1 MIICG
6 IGLGILVVSS
16 PKSVLVGLKNDL
28 IKAFKGGVAN
38 KGKFIDL
45 LVLLYE
51 LFMLGRRKGTPALD
65 EHVSDPQNSSIFTK
79 YPSFLNDKGLVEF
92 LCNSLRPIVDGRCK
106 PAEIGGIL
114 TAELQSRE
122 AEANRSI
129 KAVAMIADALPGVG
143 IVAAVLGIINTMSNL
158 EDPESVGQKVAAA
171 LSGTFLGIFLAYG
184 VGVPITQLITLNQT
198 QEFLYYHIVKV
209 RFRLCHRFVSDHG
222 CGNRSPISRQVDS
235 AYGGRARGK
244 MQGSRQGRLT
254 TLFPVQVKSNHF
266 KVLEAEKAVAHAGA
280 WKVAYADFVT
290 GMMSLFLV
298 LWILSQ
304 DEEVIIATTRSFA
317 ILTRR
322 CSQIHAVEQKDAR
335 PGAWSIKSWVAR
347 IRPCVTRT
355 TRLPLT

>member
-1 MIICG
+1 MLLAVGIIIVFVSCIGGFMLAGGSPITLVHPGEIMIICG

-122 AEANRSI
+122 AEATRSI
-129 KAVAMIADALPGVG
+129 KAVSMIADALPGVG

-184 VGVPITQLITLNQT
+184 IGVPITQLITLNQT
-198 QEFLYYHIVKV
+198 QEFLYYHIVQ
-209 RFRLCHRFVSDHG
+209 RSVSG
-222 CGNRSPISRQVDS
+222 FATGLSPI
-235 AYGGRARGK
+235 
-244 MQGSRQGRLT
+244 M
-254 TLFPVQVKSNHF
+254 
-266 KVLEAEKAVAHAGA
+266 
-280 WKVAYADFVT
+280 
-290 GMMSLFLV
+290 
-298 LWILSQ
+298 
-304 DEEVIIATTRSFA
+304 
-317 ILTRR
+317 
-322 CSQIHAVEQKDAR
+322 AVEIGRRSLDKLIQPTADELEEKCKEAAK
-335 PGAWSIKSWVAR
+335 GG
-347 IRPCVTRT
+347 
-355 TRLPLT
+355 

>member
-1 MIICG
+1 MLLAVGIIIVFASCIGGFMLAGGSPITLIHPGEIMIICG

-16 PKSVLVGLKNDL
+16 PKSVLMGLKID
-28 IKAFKGGVAN
+28 IVKAFKGGVSN

-114 TAELQSRE
+114 KSELHSRE
-122 AEANRSI
+122 AEAGRSI
-129 KAVAMIADALPGVG
+129 KAVAMISDALPGVG

-184 VGVPITQLITLNQT
+184 IGVPVGQLMTLNQT
-198 QEFLYYHIVKV
+198 QEFLYYHIVQ
-209 RFRLCHRFVSDHG
+209 RSVSG
-222 CGNRSPISRQVDS
+222 FATGLSPI
-235 AYGGRARGK
+235 
-244 MQGSRQGRLT
+244 M
-254 TLFPVQVKSNHF
+254 
-266 KVLEAEKAVAHAGA
+266 
-280 WKVAYADFVT
+280 
-290 GMMSLFLV
+290 
-298 LWILSQ
+298 
-304 DEEVIIATTRSFA
+304 
-317 ILTRR
+317 
-322 CSQIHAVEQKDAR
+322 AVEIGRRSLDKLIQPTADELEEKCKDAAK
-335 PGAWSIKSWVAR
+335 GA
-347 IRPCVTRT
+347 
-355 TRLPLT
+355 

>member
-1 MIICG
+1 MLLAVGIIIVFVSCIGGFMLAGGSPITLVHPGEIMIICG

-28 IKAFKGGVAN
+28 VKAFKGGVAN

-122 AEANRSI
+122 AEASRSI
-129 KAVAMIADALPGVG
+129 KAVSMIADALPGVG

-184 VGVPITQLITLNQT
+184 IGVPITQLITLNQT
-198 QEFLYYHIVKV
+198 QEFLYYHIVQ
-209 RFRLCHRFVSDHG
+209 RSVSG
-222 CGNRSPISRQVDS
+222 FATGLSPI
-235 AYGGRARGK
+235 
-244 MQGSRQGRLT
+244 M
-254 TLFPVQVKSNHF
+254 
-266 KVLEAEKAVAHAGA
+266 
-280 WKVAYADFVT
+280 
-290 GMMSLFLV
+290 
-298 LWILSQ
+298 
-304 DEEVIIATTRSFA
+304 
-317 ILTRR
+317 
-322 CSQIHAVEQKDAR
+322 AVEIGRRSLDKLIQPTADELEEKCKEAAK
-335 PGAWSIKSWVAR
+335 GG
-347 IRPCVTRT
+347 
-355 TRLPLT
+355 